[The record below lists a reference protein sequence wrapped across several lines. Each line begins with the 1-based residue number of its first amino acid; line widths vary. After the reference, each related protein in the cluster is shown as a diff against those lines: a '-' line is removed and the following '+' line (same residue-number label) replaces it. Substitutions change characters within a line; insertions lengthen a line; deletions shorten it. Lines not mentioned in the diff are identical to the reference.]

1 MLKPGST
8 IGILGG
14 GQLGRMTAA
23 AAARLGYRCHVYAP
37 AGDNPA
43 FDVAAEHTIAGYDD
57 GAALDAFAA
66 AVDVVTLEFENVPVA
81 ALDILAGRVPV
92 RPNAAVLAVTQDR
105 MREKVFA
112 AANGI
117 ETAPWAAI
125 VTQGDFGPARA
136 KVPGAAI
143 LKTAR
148 LGYDGKGQV
157 ILSDGEPLDAA
168 FARLGGVPCILEG
181 MVRFRREVSVIV
193 ARREDGNGA
202 AYPPVENRHEDGILR
217 QTLAPAPLDP
227 EAAGEAEAVARRLA
241 DALDLVGLLAVEMF
255 EDGAGRFLMNEMAP
269 RPHNSGHW
277 SLDAAPT
284 SQFEQLVRAVCGLPL
299 GSTTPIRPARM
310 TNLLG
315 DEAEAW
321 AEILAE
327 PGARLYLYGK
337 GEAKAGRKMGHVTRV
352 G

>member
-1 MLKPGST
+1 MLPPGST

-14 GQLGRMTAA
+14 GQLGRMTGV

-43 FDVAAEHTIAGYDD
+43 FDVAAEYTVAGYDD

-66 AVDVVTLEFENVPVA
+66 SVDVVTLEFENVPVA
-81 ALDILAGRVPV
+81 VLERLARCLPV
-92 RPNAAVLAVTQDR
+92 RPGASVLAVTQDR
-105 MREKVFA
+105 LREKAFA

-125 VTQGDFGPARA
+125 VGPDDLGPARA
-136 KVPGAAI
+136 KVPGPAI

-148 LGYDGKGQV
+148 LGYDGKGQAT
-157 ILSDGEPLDAA
+157 LADGEPPDAA
-168 FARLGGVPCILEG
+168 FVRLGNVPCILEG

-193 ARREDGNGA
+193 ARREDGDSA
-202 AYPPVENRHEDGILR
+202 AYPPVENRHEGGILR
-217 QTLAPAPLDP
+217 QTIAPAPLDP
-227 EAAGEAEAVARRLA
+227 EAAAEAEEIARRLA
-241 DALDLVGLLAVEMF
+241 DALGIVGLLAVEMF

-299 GSTTPIRPARM
+299 GSTTPILPARM

-315 DEAEAW
+315 DEAERW

-327 PGARLYLYGK
+327 PGARLHLYGK